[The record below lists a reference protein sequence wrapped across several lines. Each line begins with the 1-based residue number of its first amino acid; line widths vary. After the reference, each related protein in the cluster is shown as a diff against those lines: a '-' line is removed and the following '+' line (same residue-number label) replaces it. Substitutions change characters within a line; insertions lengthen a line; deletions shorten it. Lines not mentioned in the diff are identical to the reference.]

1 MRLKRIA
8 IAGAGNMAG
17 VRGRAFLETGRAEI
31 CAVAARRTETAGR
44 CAEELGCDLA
54 YDDFRRLS
62 DSRPDAILIETPH
75 KTQDEIA
82 VWALESSFDLLI
94 GGSLASSLGSA
105 DAIRELA
112 ARRGRVVEVGYQR
125 RYDPAWEE
133 IRRLVGDGTLG
144 EPVMA
149 ASMALWNPPP
159 GTWYCDQEASGGMP
173 LTHLSYC
180 YLNAIRWILG
190 TPTVLSSMA
199 NQKLHRGAG
208 EVAEET
214 CGVLIQFEGGAFV
227 SATGSYAGPEAMPS
241 AEPCFICTE
250 GGIQTGVQS
259 KPGTVSMAVYRGGE
273 SQIRSFADQ
282 PSPFVRQAAAFLDS
296 LETRQ
301 EGRNPPNDAVLDIRI
316 ATAIAASARENR
328 IVSLQEFGT
337 ATG

>member
-1 MRLKRIA
+1 MTLKRVA
-8 IAGAGNMAG
+8 IVGAGNMA
-17 VRGRAFLETGRAEI
+17 RGRGQAFLDTGRAEI
-31 CAVAARRTETAGR
+31 CAVASRHEETAR
-44 CAEELGCDLA
+44 DCAVELGCDL
-54 YDDFRRLS
+54 YYNDYRRLS
-62 DSRPDAILIETPH
+62 ESKPDAILIEVPH
-75 KTQDEIA
+75 KPQDEIA
-82 VWALESSFDLLI
+82 LWALEAGFDLLI
-94 GGSLASSLGSA
+94 GGSLASCLESGRRIA
-105 DAIRELA
+105 ETA
-112 ARRGRVVEVGYQR
+112 ARQNRVVEAGYQR

-133 IRRLVGDGTLG
+133 IRRLVDQGALG

-149 ASMALWNPPP
+149 AFMGLWDADREL
-159 GTWYCDQEASGGMP
+159 WYCDQEISGGMP